1 MNVVLVRQSSTQL
14 LIGVHHAKTRSN
26 RHNRIPL
33 WGFFPR
39 LYPDRLGLR
48 FQTIANCSSW
58 LWPGLFQV
66 HLICVNMKTETEFDI
81 ETLPVKIDYVGET
94 VKENNWK
101 CDQWRISITSKA
113 GFWSTDYFTGIG
125 LRREVKG
132 ARAFYVKAYKTI
144 GNKWVSA
151 EPVKPKVADVLYSL
165 FNDASASEM
174 KDRKS
179 TRLNSSH
186 TEQSRMPSSA

>member
-1 MNVVLVRQSSTQL
+1 MCPLAWDFPGFH
-14 LIGVHHAKTRSN
+14 LIG
-26 RHNRIPL
+26 
-33 WGFFPR
+33 
-39 LYPDRLGLR
+39 
-48 FQTIANCSSW
+48 
-58 LWPGLFQV
+58 
-66 HLICVNMKTETEFDI
+66 VNMKTETEFDI

-101 CDQWRISITSKA
+101 CDQWRIGITSKA

-132 ARAFYVKAYKTI
+132 ARAFYVKTYKTI

-174 KDRKS
+174 NFHEWCDTYGMSDDSIKALNTYKQCLEIGTMLRKHFS
-179 TRLNSSH
+179 P
-186 TEQSRMPSSA
+186 EQRASIQSIISEM